1 MEKKVPRLEKNKF
14 QEEREEMGKT
24 KVSPHPKAAPRRS
37 ILRCVKKR
45 GLPLNR
51 ININIYGTETQY
63 VLQAISGITLVT

>member
-1 MEKKVPRLEKNKF
+1 
-14 QEEREEMGKT
+14 MGKT

-63 VLQAISGITLVT
+63 VLQAISGIALVT